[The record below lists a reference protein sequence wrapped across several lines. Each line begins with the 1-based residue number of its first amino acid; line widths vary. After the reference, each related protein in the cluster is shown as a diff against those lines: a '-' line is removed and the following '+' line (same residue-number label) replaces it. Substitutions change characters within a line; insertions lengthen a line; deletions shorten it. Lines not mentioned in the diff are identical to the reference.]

1 MDAKSQTIGKVMKT
15 TAEAKYDGVITL
27 HLIGRFLEKIIEGS
41 YRYVQTSNT
50 RKCCILINSVCIK
63 SHDELLSIS
72 VQLMPH
78 REQQ

>member
-41 YRYVQTSNT
+41 YRYVQTQGN
-50 RKCCILINSVCIK
+50 V
-63 SHDELLSIS
+63 
-72 VQLMPH
+72 VFY
-78 REQQ
+78 